1 MKSVSDAKVAVF
13 AQGVDTTGTETK
25 GTVLIKSAEQLESYS
40 RCISLGGGA
49 DVCMCPCHVCMC
61 VCIVG
66 GGTESYIL
74 GDEEEKAGGALS
86 VWLCREGKARTH

>member
-40 RCISLGGGA
+40 RCISLGEGSGC
-49 DVCMCPCHVCMC
+49 VHVSMSLVHVCLYSWRGNRELC
-61 VCIVG
+61 FG
-66 GGTESYIL
+66 GRGGEGRRGTL
-74 GDEEEKAGGALS
+74 RVA
-86 VWLCREGKARTH
+86 V